1 TSMSN
6 SYEPIRRIG
15 EGAYGKA
22 ILVRKKSNN
31 QRCVIKEV
39 MLSRMRSQ
47 RERES
52 AKQEVELL
60 KQFDHPSIVRYLD
73 SFIEAGSLH
82 IVMEFCDGGDLSS
95 KISAQRS
102 PFPEEQVVEWFAQ
115 MCLALKYVHDKHVI
129 HRDIKPQNIF
139 LMRSGQVKL
148 GDFGVAKTLDCT
160 LQLASTAIGT
170 PYYVSPEIVK
180 SEAYNNKTDI
190 WSLGCVLYELL
201 TLNHA
206 FEAKNEKQLYINI
219 KLGNVMPV
227 SPRYSSEIRSI
238 CSAMFR
244 KNPRDRP
251 TVQALLKKEVL
262 LPALLKH
269 ISAEEVAAIQQ
280 ASPASAGQKRPGS
293 APRPSS
299 ASSKRVVAAAAAA
312 YPAAPLSPYAQ
323 KLGGGGGGGNESA
336 SLAAA
341 RRRDQE
347 QRLAAV
353 RRANEQHRQRMQQQ
367 QQKERE
373 QDEAKRRQQ
382 REEALINAAQTP
394 TPPPAA
400 AVAASPSPSP
410 SPSPRG
416 GDYAAYHAALDNLAK
431 EAQHRPRQSPQPQQ
445 QQLHPGVA
453 VPSSSPS
460 ASPTPPP
467 AADNQS
473 ERAQRLL
480 EDYWERKRLAA
491 RIKAQGL
498 GLGAAQAVNPLSPR
512 PAAVAVEETY
522 LRRLEEV
529 RRRNQRERQQLGEDV
544 QQERHVREAKI
555 DALKTEARDRANR
568 LREQM
573 DERFKE
579 ASERQRQ
586 QQQQQQR
593 LQQQQQSQYPPP
605 PSITEVMQKLQPASA
620 SDSEPTPSAGGGA
633 NGGGGGGITRVL
645 AEIGASSS
653 NSAAASADASN
664 GDDQEAQK
672 RRKKESIL
680 RYINRKGEPPSV
692 PQQQPPPPDA
702 GVRSA
707 WDSIDC
713 DVDRLDRLP
722 LRLQGSDSSSASA
735 DSPTSPQAPTAAPSS
750 ARQTPRAWGARAD
763 DTGFLRRL
771 GNAPIL
777 SGTLVDSDSLP
788 EREVDGEGEV
798 DGKADSESVKSPAH
812 SDLSQVE
819 TAEASAAA
827 ATAAAAVAE
836 AEAMAAAGRAEHVVM
851 EPELSRIPELVEPS
865 PSISDASAST
875 GHSLLDQVAFE
886 PDAERPQKE
895 ASANFV
901 DDEKPGKS
909 GATAGK
915 GGVDLERTDM
925 QLAIYQSLKDF
936 ALSAA
941 TAAAATDDEV
951 EAAEQLLLSSLT
963 LEEAE
968 ELAEVERSFHRV
980 LNDPEP
986 SPSDAKDGDT
996 EAEADDAQ
1004 CSRTLKQA
1012 LTSGKFDSPKS
1023 LLRTCSLP
1031 DLVDGADAGAS
1042 GEISADSTATVVSV
1056 EAASL
1061 PSRPRQRPA
1070 SSSAAAVA
1078 AAATTML
1085 LFLTASTR
1093 TLLTPMPSLRMMTRS
1108 WTR

>member
-1 TSMSN
+1 
-6 SYEPIRRIG
+6 
-15 EGAYGKA
+15 
-22 ILVRKKSNN
+22 
-31 QRCVIKEV
+31 
-39 MLSRMRSQ
+39 
-47 RERES
+47 
-52 AKQEVELL
+52 
-60 KQFDHPSIVRYLD
+60 
-73 SFIEAGSLH
+73 
-82 IVMEFCDGGDLSS
+82 
-95 KISAQRS
+95 
-102 PFPEEQVVEWFAQ
+102 
-115 MCLALKYVHDKHVI
+115 
-129 HRDIKPQNIF
+129 
-139 LMRSGQVKL
+139 MRSGQVKL
-148 GDFGVAKTLDCT
+148 GDFGVAQNIRLHAATGQHCHRHT
-160 LQLASTAIGT
+160 RPA
-170 PYYVSPEIVK
+170 
-180 SEAYNNKTDI
+180 
-190 WSLGCVLYELL
+190 LL
-201 TLNHA
+201 C
-206 FEAKNEKQLYINI
+206 
-219 KLGNVMPV
+219 KL
-227 SPRYSSEIRSI
+227 
-238 CSAMFR
+238 C
-244 KNPRDRP
+244 
-251 TVQALLKKEVL
+251 LKKEVL

-269 ISAEEVAAIQQ
+269 ISAEPCGLALMCENRTTGPALRFSASFRLAFQEVAAIQQ

-353 RRANEQHRQRMQQQ
+353 RPRQRAAQAADAAAAAEGTRAGRS
-367 QQKERE
+367 KTPP
-373 QDEAKRRQQ
+373 AA
-382 REEALINAAQTP
+382 EALINAAQTP

-480 EDYWERKRLAA
+480 EDYWNGNGWQLGLKRKASVWAPRRPLIRFHPPRPGLECRSDLRQSLTQNWLNIFGGQPLVHGGVRLHRIRMQSNTRPAISISIRRLASKACLA
-491 RIKAQGL
+491 RRS
-498 GLGAAQAVNPLSPR
+498 NSSCTR

-544 QQERHVREAKI
+544 QQERH
-555 DALKTEARDRANR
+555 
-568 LREQM
+568 
-573 DERFKE
+573 
-579 ASERQRQ
+579 
-586 QQQQQQR
+586 
-593 LQQQQQSQYPPP
+593 
-605 PSITEVMQKLQPASA
+605 
-620 SDSEPTPSAGGGA
+620 
-633 NGGGGGGITRVL
+633 
-645 AEIGASSS
+645 IGASSS

-680 RYINRKGEPPSV
+680 RYINRKARAAVVV

-713 DVDRLDRLP
+713 DVDRLLTDFRYVC
-722 LRLQGSDSSSASA
+722 RGA
-735 DSPTSPQAPTAAPSS
+735 DGGAEQCAPNS
-750 ARQTPRAWGARAD
+750 ARLGRS
-763 DTGFLRRL
+763 RRRH
-771 GNAPIL
+771 GDFCVDWATHQSCPAPW
-777 SGTLVDSDSLP
+777 VDSDSLP

-819 TAEASAAA
+819 TAEAPHSR
-827 ATAAAAVAE
+827 
-836 AEAMAAAGRAEHVVM
+836 AGRA
-851 EPELSRIPELVEPS
+851 S

-915 GGVDLERTDM
+915 GG
-925 QLAIYQSLKDF
+925 SLKDF

-1070 SSSAAAVA
+1070 SSSAAASRA
-1078 AAATTML
+1078 AAAV
-1085 LFLTASTR
+1085 A
-1093 TLLTPMPSLRMMTRS
+1093 TPDDDDVVVLD
-1108 WTR
+1108 

>member
-1 TSMSN
+1 RHQAA
-6 SYEPIRRIG
+6 E
-15 EGAYGKA
+15 
-22 ILVRKKSNN
+22 
-31 QRCVIKEV
+31 
-39 MLSRMRSQ
+39 
-47 RERES
+47 
-52 AKQEVELL
+52 
-60 KQFDHPSIVRYLD
+60 
-73 SFIEAGSLH
+73 H
-82 IVMEFCDGGDLSS
+82 ISD
-95 KISAQRS
+95 AQRS
-102 PFPEEQVVEWFAQ
+102 SEAWRF
-115 MCLALKYVHDKHVI
+115 
-129 HRDIKPQNIF
+129 
-139 LMRSGQVKL
+139 RSRQ
-148 GDFGVAKTLDCT
+148 TLDCT

-269 ISAEEVAAIQQ
+269 ISAEAGPALRFSASFRLAFQEVAAIQQ

-299 ASSKRVVAAAAAA
+299 ASSKRAVAAAL
-312 YPAAPLSPYAQ
+312 PPTRPLRSAPTRR

-341 RRRDQE
+341 RRRDQEE

-382 REEALINAAQTP
+382 RSLDKRGQTP
-394 TPPPAA
+394 TTPPPAA

-529 RRRNQRERQQLGEDV
+529 RAVATN
-544 QQERHVREAKI
+544 
-555 DALKTEARDRANR
+555 
-568 LREQM
+568 
-573 DERFKE
+573 
-579 ASERQRQ
+579 
-586 QQQQQQR
+586 
-593 LQQQQQSQYPPP
+593 
-605 PSITEVMQKLQPASA
+605 A
-620 SDSEPTPSAGGGA
+620 SDSSSAKMF
-633 NGGGGGGITRVL
+633 NRSVTF
-645 AEIGASSS
+645 IGASSS

-707 WDSIDC
+707 WDSVDS

-777 SGTLVDSDSLP
+777 SGTLVDSDRLP
-788 EREVDGEGEV
+788 EQEVDGEGEV

-827 ATAAAAVAE
+827 ATAAAA
-836 AEAMAAAGRAEHVVM
+836 
-851 EPELSRIPELVEPS
+851 
-865 PSISDASAST
+865 
-875 GHSLLDQVAFE
+875 
-886 PDAERPQKE
+886 
-895 ASANFV
+895 
-901 DDEKPGKS
+901 
-909 GATAGK
+909 
-915 GGVDLERTDM
+915 
-925 QLAIYQSLKDF
+925 
-936 ALSAA
+936 
-941 TAAAATDDEV
+941 
-951 EAAEQLLLSSLT
+951 
-963 LEEAE
+963 
-968 ELAEVERSFHRV
+968 
-980 LNDPEP
+980 
-986 SPSDAKDGDT
+986 
-996 EAEADDAQ
+996 
-1004 CSRTLKQA
+1004 
-1012 LTSGKFDSPKS
+1012 
-1023 LLRTCSLP
+1023 
-1031 DLVDGADAGAS
+1031 
-1042 GEISADSTATVVSV
+1042 
-1056 EAASL
+1056 
-1061 PSRPRQRPA
+1061 
-1070 SSSAAAVA
+1070 
-1078 AAATTML
+1078 
-1085 LFLTASTR
+1085 
-1093 TLLTPMPSLRMMTRS
+1093 
-1108 WTR
+1108 

>member
-1 TSMSN
+1 
-6 SYEPIRRIG
+6 
-15 EGAYGKA
+15 
-22 ILVRKKSNN
+22 
-31 QRCVIKEV
+31 
-39 MLSRMRSQ
+39 
-47 RERES
+47 
-52 AKQEVELL
+52 
-60 KQFDHPSIVRYLD
+60 
-73 SFIEAGSLH
+73 
-82 IVMEFCDGGDLSS
+82 
-95 KISAQRS
+95 
-102 PFPEEQVVEWFAQ
+102 
-115 MCLALKYVHDKHVI
+115 
-129 HRDIKPQNIF
+129 
-139 LMRSGQVKL
+139 MRSGQVKL

-160 LQLASTAIGT
+160 LATGQQLPSAHT
-170 PYYVSPEIVK
+170 YYVSPEIVK
-180 SEAYNNKTDI
+180 SRGLQYIKPTSGRSAA
-190 WSLGCVLYELL
+190 CCHELL

-251 TVQALLKKEVL
+251 TVQALLEEGGFS

-269 ISAEEVAAIQQ
+269 ISAEAPALRFSASFRLAFQEVAAIQQ

-299 ASSKRVVAAAAAA
+299 ASSKRAVAAAAAA

-336 SLAAA
+336 SLGRSRRDARPGAASGRGAPRQRAAQAADAAA
-341 RRRDQE
+341 
-347 QRLAAV
+347 AAEGT
-353 RRANEQHRQRMQQQ
+353 RAGRS
-367 QQKERE
+367 K
-373 QDEAKRRQQ
+373 
-382 REEALINAAQTP
+382 T
-394 TPPPAA
+394 PPAA
-400 AVAASPSPSP
+400 
-410 SPSPRG
+410 
-416 GDYAAYHAALDNLAK
+416 LDKTRPKRRRRL
-431 EAQHRPRQSPQPQQ
+431 QLQQLLLRLHRHRRPRREAEITPHTTPRWIIWPRRRST
-445 QQLHPGVA
+445 GRVSRRSR
-453 VPSSSPS
+453 SSSSSIQGLPFRRPRRQLLRHH
-460 ASPTPPP
+460 ARR
-467 AADNQS
+467 DNQS

-529 RRRNQRERQQLGEDV
+529 RRRNQRERQQLGRF
-544 QQERHVREAKI
+544 QTGASPRQHPRTPA
-555 DALKTEARDRANR
+555 TEMIRK
-568 LREQM
+568 LRR
-573 DERFKE
+573 DERRSPSCGTSIAR
-579 ASERQRQ
+579 ASRRQ
-586 QQQQQQR
+586 
-593 LQQQQQSQYPPP
+593 
-605 PSITEVMQKLQPASA
+605 
-620 SDSEPTPSAGGGA
+620 
-633 NGGGGGGITRVL
+633 
-645 AEIGASSS
+645 
-653 NSAAASADASN
+653 
-664 GDDQEAQK
+664 
-672 RRKKESIL
+672 
-680 RYINRKGEPPSV
+680 V

-707 WDSIDC
+707 WDSVDS

-722 LRLQGSDSSSASA
+722 LRVGFVLSLRRFSYIATGA
-735 DSPTSPQAPTAAPSS
+735 DGGAEQC

-777 SGTLVDSDSLP
+777 SGTLAA
-788 EREVDGEGEV
+788 EQEVDGEGEV

-827 ATAAAAVAE
+827 ATAAAAVAKLKQW
-836 AEAMAAAGRAEHVVM
+836 R
-851 EPELSRIPELVEPS
+851 RLVELNTLLWSPSSLVESS

-895 ASANFV
+895 ASANSV
-901 DDEKPGKS
+901 DNEKPGKS

-941 TAAAATDDEV
+941 TTAAATDDEV

-986 SPSDAKDGDT
+986 SPSDAKDDDT
-996 EAEADDAQ
+996 KAEADDA
-1004 CSRTLKQA
+1004 
-1012 LTSGKFDSPKS
+1012 
-1023 LLRTCSLP
+1023 
-1031 DLVDGADAGAS
+1031 
-1042 GEISADSTATVVSV
+1042 
-1056 EAASL
+1056 
-1061 PSRPRQRPA
+1061 
-1070 SSSAAAVA
+1070 
-1078 AAATTML
+1078 
-1085 LFLTASTR
+1085 
-1093 TLLTPMPSLRMMTRS
+1093 
-1108 WTR
+1108 

>member
-1 TSMSN
+1 
-6 SYEPIRRIG
+6 
-15 EGAYGKA
+15 A
-22 ILVRKKSNN
+22 
-31 QRCVIKEV
+31 
-39 MLSRMRSQ
+39 
-47 RERES
+47 
-52 AKQEVELL
+52 
-60 KQFDHPSIVRYLD
+60 
-73 SFIEAGSLH
+73 
-82 IVMEFCDGGDLSS
+82 
-95 KISAQRS
+95 
-102 PFPEEQVVEWFAQ
+102 
-115 MCLALKYVHDKHVI
+115 
-129 HRDIKPQNIF
+129 
-139 LMRSGQVKL
+139 
-148 GDFGVAKTLDCT
+148 
-160 LQLASTAIGT
+160 
-170 PYYVSPEIVK
+170 
-180 SEAYNNKTDI
+180 
-190 WSLGCVLYELL
+190 
-201 TLNHA
+201 
-206 FEAKNEKQLYINI
+206 
-219 KLGNVMPV
+219 
-227 SPRYSSEIRSI
+227 
-238 CSAMFR
+238 
-244 KNPRDRP
+244 
-251 TVQALLKKEVL
+251 
-262 LPALLKH
+262 PALRF
-269 ISAEEVAAIQQ
+269 SASFRLAFQEVAAIQQ

-299 ASSKRVVAAAAAA
+299 ASSKRAVAAAAAA

-544 QQERHVREAKI
+544 QQERHA
-555 DALKTEARDRANR
+555 A
-568 LREQM
+568 
-573 DERFKE
+573 
-579 ASERQRQ
+579 
-586 QQQQQQR
+586 
-593 LQQQQQSQYPPP
+593 
-605 PSITEVMQKLQPASA
+605 
-620 SDSEPTPSAGGGA
+620 PT
-633 NGGGGGGITRVL
+633 
-645 AEIGASSS
+645 
-653 NSAAASADASN
+653 AAAEAASPESWLRSAPAAATAR
-664 GDDQEAQK
+664 QHPRTPATEMIRK
-672 RRKKESIL
+672 LRRDEKKESIL

-707 WDSIDC
+707 WDSVDS

-777 SGTLVDSDSLP
+777 SGTLVDSDRLP
-788 EREVDGEGEV
+788 EQEVDGEGEV

-827 ATAAAAVAE
+827 ATAAAA
-836 AEAMAAAGRAEHVVM
+836 
-851 EPELSRIPELVEPS
+851 LVESS

-895 ASANFV
+895 ASANSV
-901 DDEKPGKS
+901 DNEKPGKS

-941 TAAAATDDEV
+941 TTAAATDDEV

-986 SPSDAKDGDT
+986 SPSDAKDDDT
-996 EAEADDAQ
+996 KAEADDAQ

-1078 AAATTML
+1078 AAATPNDNDDVVVLDGVNEDAADADAVVEDDDEELDQVKQSMASVLALSAEAGPADEAGLRIGIRAGAGPSVSEVETERRVKSVLSDQHSQLYDKIMTL
-1085 LFLTASTR
+1085 LFYDN
-1093 TLLTPMPSLRMMTRS
+1093 PN
-1108 WTR
+1108 